1 MYLLYQGM
9 FNLCSSTLKNLNT
22 RGVLRII
29 FVVKITKPLRLWVGQ
44 LAADSC
50 DLTKFYQTSDW
61 LFQMRREMRDDD
73 FLSTSRHPGLSTLCR
88 MIVTARLSEFVPK
101 SSLPGPAHCT
111 CLNKHFLHASI
122 SFTNTEKCN
131 NGENT
136 QNLRFPCCHRSFC
149 RRKEK

>member
-1 MYLLYQGM
+1 M
-9 FNLCSSTLKNLNT
+9 FNLCSSTLKNSNT
-22 RGVLRII
+22 RGVLSSI
-29 FVVKITKPLRLWVGQ
+29 FLAKITKPLRLWVGQ
-44 LAADSC
+44 WAADSC
-50 DLTKFYQTSDW
+50 DLTKFYQT
-61 LFQMRREMRDDD
+61 D
-73 FLSTSRHPGLSTLCR
+73 FFKWGARCKMMIFCPHHPGHPGLSTLCR